1 MHRTPDTPFT
11 VTPYVGL
18 ADLTSLFL
26 VYQRLCGPVA
36 IGLYGY
42 LMQAELTGST
52 THTQLAI
59 DLGLTHE
66 QLTAALVSLEE
77 VNLVDALYSSP
88 KKRYRYVLRQPL
100 SVSDALMHPVYGR
113 AYLQAAGESAYAT
126 LLGKVSTLPADDD
139 YQRVTRSF
147 DVGRLRHYDAT
158 QEAVFETQGEPISG
172 LRFNTSEFNRRC
184 SELVLPLTLRTP
196 STLAAIT
203 ELGSVYGVSP
213 MAMVRH
219 VGKIVRP
226 ASTELDIKALEQSLL
241 KESPQVSAVE
251 DLYTLE
257 PILFLKHLQK
267 GLEPTDTEKRLISSL
282 VLRQRLNPA
291 VVNVLIEHALA
302 SSSDK
307 SLKKSYVETIA
318 ASWSRLGIATKQQA
332 LDHIKT
338 AGKPSKSKARIE
350 PIPEYNDES
359 KKQLSQEEMDD
370 LIKRFRKSGDPHG
383 KD

>member
-1 MHRTPDTPFT
+1 MNRTPDTPFT
-11 VTPYVGL
+11 VTPFVGL

-36 IGLYGY
+36 IGVYGY
-42 LMQAELTGST
+42 LMQAELTEST
-52 THTQLAI
+52 THAQLAN
-59 DLGLTHE
+59 DLGLTQE
-66 QLTAALVSLEE
+66 QLVAALISLEE

-113 AYLQAAGESAYAT
+113 AYLQSVGEHAYAT
-126 LLGKVSTLPADDD
+126 LLGKVSVVTEDD

-147 DVGRLRHYDAT
+147 DVGRLRHYDAR
-158 QEAVFETQGEPISG
+158 QEAVFESQAEPISG
-172 LRFNTSEFNRRC
+172 LRFNLSEFNRRC
-184 SELVLPLTLRTP
+184 SELVLPQTLRT
-196 STLAAIT
+196 SANLTAIA
-203 ELGSVYGVSP
+203 ELGSVYGISP
-213 MAMVRH
+213 LAMVRH
-219 VGKIVRP
+219 VGKVVNP
-226 ASTELDIKALEQSLL
+226 GSTELDLKALEKALL
-241 KESPQVSAVE
+241 KESPNVNPV
-251 DLYTLE
+251 DDPYTLE

-267 GLEPTDTEKRLISSL
+267 GMEPTDTEKRLISSL
-282 VLRQRLNPA
+282 VLRQRLNPE

-332 LDHIKT
+332 LDHITT
-338 AGKPSKSKARIE
+338 AKQPTKSKARIE
-350 PIPEYNDES
+350 PIPQYSDETQKS
-359 KKQLSQEEMDD
+359 LSQEEMDA

>member
-11 VTPYVGL
+11 VTPIVGL

-36 IGLYGY
+36 LGVYGY
-42 LMQAELTGST
+42 LMQAELTESA
-52 THTQLAI
+52 THAQLAN
-59 DLGLTHE
+59 DLGLTHD
-66 QLTAALVSLEE
+66 QLVVALISLEE
-77 VNLVDALYSSP
+77 VNLVDALYSSA

-113 AYLQAAGESAYAT
+113 AFLQSVGEKAYAT
-126 LLGKVSTLPADDD
+126 LLGKVSVASEED

-147 DVGRLRHYDAT
+147 DVGRLRHYDAS
-158 QEAVFETQGEPISG
+158 QEAVFESQAEPVSG
-172 LRFNTSEFNRRC
+172 LRFNLSEFNRRC
-184 SELVLPLTLRTP
+184 SELVLPQALRT
-196 STLAAIT
+196 SANLTAIA
-203 ELGSVYGVSP
+203 ELGSVYGIGP
-213 MAMVRH
+213 QAMVRH
-219 VGKIVRP
+219 VGKVVNP
-226 ASTELDIKALEQSLL
+226 GSTELDLMALEKALL
-241 KESPQVSAVE
+241 KESPNVTNV
-251 DLYTLE
+251 DDPYTLE

-267 GLEPTDTEKRLISSL
+267 GMEPTDTEKRLISSL
-282 VLRQRLNPA
+282 VIRQRLNPE

-307 SLKKSYVETIA
+307 SLKKAYVETIA

-332 LDHIKT
+332 LDHITT
-338 AGKPSKSKARIE
+338 AKPSTKKKARIE
-350 PIPEYNDES
+350 PIPNYNEEQQKS
-359 KKQLSQEEMDD
+359 LSQDEMDA